1 MTFLDT
7 NVFIHYLG
15 REHRLRDEAR
25 ALLERLVEQGAR
37 LATSAEVLQE
47 LVHVYLR
54 SRRTQVLD
62 RALALLRRSRVRVW
76 PLEEPDVL
84 RARKLHDEFPA
95 LQARD
100 LCMLASC
107 QRREAEELF
116 TFDREL
122 QVAADQLLRPR

>member
-1 MTFLDT
+1 MIFLDT
-7 NVFIHYLG
+7 NVFIYAVGGPHPNRLHAQRFLSSLVGSG
-15 REHRLRDEAR
+15 RD
-25 ALLERLVEQGAR
+25 VC
-37 LATSAEVLQE
+37 TSAEVLQE

-62 RALALLRRSRVRVW
+62 RALALLRRSRIRVW